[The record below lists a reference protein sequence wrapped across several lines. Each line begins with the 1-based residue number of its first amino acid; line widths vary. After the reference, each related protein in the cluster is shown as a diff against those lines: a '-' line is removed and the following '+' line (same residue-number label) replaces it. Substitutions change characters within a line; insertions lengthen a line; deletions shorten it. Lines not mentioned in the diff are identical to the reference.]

1 MNDIIKRDG
10 MLILLAVGGLLWLS
24 TDAGR
29 AALQSL
35 TSGLASGAGNAVA
48 GTVQGIADAANQ
60 GLNNAAKA
68 ASGGKDETLG
78 AYVWR
83 IFHPK
88 DAEGLDNGIDL
99 NGNPLPPGAL
109 Y

>member
-1 MNDIIKRDG
+1 MKSILEREG
-10 MLILLAVGGLLWLS
+10 MLLLLAVGGLLWLS

-29 AALQSL
+29 AAVQSL
-35 TSGLASGAGNAVA
+35 TSGLANGAGNAIA

-88 DAEGLDNGIDL
+88 EAEELDNGVNIWSTT
-99 NGNPLPPGAL
+99 P
-109 Y
+109 